1 MGRLD
6 GKVAFVT
13 ASGGAIAGAT
23 ARLFGKEGAAVCCVD
38 IVEENVKQT
47 ASDINAAGGNAMA
60 LKCDV
65 TDDDAVKTAVNK
77 TVTRFGKLNVCF
89 NAAAYSEKRHR
100 LAEMPLEMWKSV
112 IDVNLTGMFIVAR
125 HVIPEMQSTGGGSII
140 NVSSIYGVVGAK
152 ERPAYC
158 AAKGG
163 VRMLSKSIAVDYAAD
178 NIRANSIMPGPIE
191 TPRLLARNPSIEAV
205 IERHGP
211 RLHQKRLGKPE
222 EIAQTALF
230 LASEEAS
237 FTSGADMVVDA
248 AYTAF

>member
-1 MGRLD
+1 MGRLE

-13 ASGGAIAGAT
+13 AAGGAIAGAT
-23 ARLFGKEGAAVCCVD
+23 ARLFGSEGAAVACID
-38 IVEENVKQT
+38 TVEENVNKT
-47 ASDINAAGGNAMA
+47 SNDIEAAGGKAIPFV
-60 LKCDV
+60 CDV
-65 TDDDAVKTAVNK
+65 TDDDAVKSAVSATAAE
-77 TVTRFGKLNVCF
+77 FGKLDICF

-100 LAEMPLEMWKSV
+100 LAEMPLDMWKSV

-125 HVIPEMQSTGGGSII
+125 HVIPRMQEAGGGSII

-205 IERHGP
+205 IDRHGP
-211 RLHQKRLGKPE
+211 RLHQQRLGKPE
-222 EIAQTALF
+222 EVAKTALF
-230 LASEEAS
+230 LASDEAS
-237 FTSGADMVVDA
+237 FTAGADMVVDA
-248 AYTAF
+248 AYTAV

>member
-1 MGRLD
+1 MGQID
-6 GKVAFVT
+6 EKVAFIT
-13 ASGGAIAGAT
+13 AAGGAIAGAT
-23 ARLFGKEGAAVCCVD
+23 ARLFAKEGAAVCCID
-38 IVEENVKQT
+38 ILEKNVLET
-47 ASDINAAGGNAMA
+47 ANDINEAGGNAIA
-60 LKCDV
+60 LVCDV
-65 TDDDAVKTAVNK
+65 TDDEAVAKAVEK
-77 TVTRFGKLNVCF
+77 TVKEFGKLDVCF

-100 LAEMPLEMWKSV
+100 LAEMPVEMWKNV

-125 HVIPEMQSTGGGSII
+125 NVIPKMQATGGGSII
-140 NVSSIYGVVGAK
+140 NVSSIYGLVGAK

-163 VRMLSKSIAVDYAAD
+163 VRMLSKSIAVDYATD

-230 LASEEAS
+230 LASDDSS

>member
-1 MGRLD
+1 MGRLE

-13 ASGGAIAGAT
+13 AAGGAIAGAT
-23 ARLFGKEGAAVCCVD
+23 ARLFGSEGAAVACID
-38 IVEENVKQT
+38 TVEENVNKT
-47 ASDINAAGGNAMA
+47 SNDIEAAGGKAIPFV
-60 LKCDV
+60 CDV
-65 TDDDAVKTAVNK
+65 TDDDAVKSAVSATAAE
-77 TVTRFGKLNVCF
+77 FGKLDICF

-100 LAEMPLEMWKSV
+100 LAEMPLDMWKSV

-125 HVIPEMQSTGGGSII
+125 HVIPRMQEAGGGSII

-205 IERHGP
+205 IDRHGP

-222 EIAQTALF
+222 EIAKTALF
-230 LASEEAS
+230 LASDDAS

>member
-1 MGRLD
+1 M
-6 GKVAFVT
+6 T
-13 ASGGAIAGAT
+13 AAGGAIAGAT
-23 ARLFGKEGAAVCCVD
+23 ARLFGSEGAAVACID
-38 IVEENVKQT
+38 TVEENVNKT
-47 ASDINAAGGNAMA
+47 SNDIEAAGGKAIPFV
-60 LKCDV
+60 CDV
-65 TDDDAVKTAVNK
+65 TDDDAVKSAVSATAAE
-77 TVTRFGKLNVCF
+77 FGKLDICF

-100 LAEMPLEMWKSV
+100 LAEMPLDMWKSV

-125 HVIPEMQSTGGGSII
+125 HVIPRMQEAGGGSII

-205 IERHGP
+205 IDRHGP

-222 EIAQTALF
+222 EIAKTALF
-230 LASEEAS
+230 LASDDAS

>member
-1 MGRLD
+1 MGRLE
-6 GKVAFVT
+6 GKVAFIT

-23 ARLFGKEGAAVCCVD
+23 ARLFGAEGAAVCCVD
-38 IVEENVKQT
+38 IVEENVNQAAT
-47 ASDINAAGGNAMA
+47 DINDASGKAIAIT
-60 LKCDV
+60 CDV
-65 TDDDAVKTAVNK
+65 TDDDAVRAAVDK
-77 TVTRFGKLNVCF
+77 TVAEFGKVDVCF

-100 LAEMPLEMWKSV
+100 LADMPLDMWKSV

-125 HVIPEMQSTGGGSII
+125 HVIPQMQVAGGGSII

-163 VRMLSKSIAVDYAAD
+163 VRMLSKSIAVDYAVD

-205 IERHGP
+205 IKRHGP

-230 LASEEAS
+230 LASDDAS
-237 FTSGADMVVDA
+237 FTSGADMIVDG